1 MFILF
6 TILSLAWDY
15 AILATGAGSGI
26 GHAGMEER
34 INSSP
39 TATVSTETD
48 PLKLMEKAESL
59 KKLPPTTQKH
69 SEIKIHFQNLSSKS
83 HRDVAV
89 VELLRLLED
98 RSLKLATR
106 MNIAVYMQ
114 TFELPSPQR
123 DSALA
128 FFEDEA
134 NKLWLHYFLERKKDQ
149 CLREK
154 INVLEFWNGFSI
166 ISTTTPDQKRI
177 FFQELHNLLQT
188 EW

>member
-6 TILSLAWDY
+6 TILNLACNHT
-15 AILATGAGSGI
+15 LFATSVG
-26 GHAGMEER
+26 GMEEK

-48 PLKLMEKAESL
+48 PLTLMERSGSL

-69 SEIKIHFQNLSSKS
+69 AEIKTYFQNLSSTS
-83 HRDVAV
+83 HQDVAI
-89 VELLRLLED
+89 VELLKSLED
-98 RSLKLATR
+98 RYLKLSIR

-114 TFELPSPQR
+114 TFELQSCHKS
-123 DSALA
+123 SALA